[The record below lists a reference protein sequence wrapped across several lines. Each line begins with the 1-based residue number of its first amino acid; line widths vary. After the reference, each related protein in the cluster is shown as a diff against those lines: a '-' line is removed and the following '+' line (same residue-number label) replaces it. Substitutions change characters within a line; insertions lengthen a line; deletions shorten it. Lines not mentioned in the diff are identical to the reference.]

1 MQPARIKPHAKEHTN
16 NPVQRPNFRDQEGD
30 ESVVHLYVSEVAAW
44 HIPTCRHRV
53 TQNLQVTVE
62 AYSRRSIPS

>member
-1 MQPARIKPHAKEHTN
+1 MPEEIKKET
-16 NPVQRPNFRDQEGD
+16 
-30 ESVVHLYVSEVAAW
+30 SLYVSEVAAW
-44 HIPTCRHRV
+44 HIPTCRHCV